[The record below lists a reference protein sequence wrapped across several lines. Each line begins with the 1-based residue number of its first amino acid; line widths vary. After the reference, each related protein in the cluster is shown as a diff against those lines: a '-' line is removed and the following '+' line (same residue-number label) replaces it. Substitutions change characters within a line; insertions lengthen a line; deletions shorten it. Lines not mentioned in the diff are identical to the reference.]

1 MEPAEP
7 VDLSPDPLRAGVVA
21 AVDGEPILEAE
32 LERLTT
38 SMRSE
43 AEPETSPDSD
53 SDSEAEPGAARVE
66 RRRAALQQLVER
78 RLVQAGADRLG
89 ILVSDD
95 EIQRAV
101 EQIATTNGLT
111 MEQLQA
117 AVAEQG
123 MSWDDY
129 RDEVLAQIIEM
140 RVLSFNGVFDTTSG
154 GTETFD
160 ERRARL
166 LGCMRA
172 RSQVQV
178 QDPALALPDNP
189 FAVLTEIGR
198 LRFDGT
204 LGLPES
210 ELRTAAEEAAKTRM
224 RLCDALTSAELAL
237 QELYMEH
244 GFLEARVRIP
254 WPEATTPPVDLEVR
268 VEAGRPHTLGTIA
281 FDQRV
286 LPRAKR
292 LSEDDLRGRVGLFL
306 TPGEP
311 AKMSVM
317 QAASQEIRD
326 AFLRSGLGMVESEVE
341 RSEGKDQV
349 RVNITYRAVGKS

>member
-7 VDLSPDPLRAGVVA
+7 VDLSPDPLGDGVAA

-32 LERLTT
+32 LERLAT
-38 SMRSE
+38 SIPGKDD
-43 AEPETSPDSD
+43 PEG
-53 SDSEAEPGAARVE
+53 EPGAERVE

-78 RLVQAGADRLG
+78 RLVQASADRLG
-89 ILVSDD
+89 ILVGDD
-95 EIQRAV
+95 ELQQAI
-101 EQIATTNGLT
+101 EQVATTNGLT
-111 MEQLQA
+111 AEQLEA

-140 RVLSFNGVFDTTSG
+140 KVLRFNGVFETTSG

-160 ERRARL
+160 DRRART

-178 QDPALALPDNP
+178 QDPALTLPDNP
-189 FAVLTEIGR
+189 FAALTELGR

-210 ELRTAAEEAAKTRM
+210 ELRTAAREAAKTRM

-254 WPEATTPPVDLEVR
+254 WPEATAPPVDLEVR
-268 VEAGRPHTLGTIA
+268 VEAGRPHTVGTIA
-281 FDQRV
+281 FDQQV

-292 LSEDDLRGRVGLFL
+292 LSEDDLRGRVDLFL
-306 TPGEP
+306 TPGDP

-326 AFLRSGLGMVESEVE
+326 AFLRSGLGMVEAEVD
-341 RSEGKDQV
+341 RVEGKDEV
-349 RVNITYRAVGKS
+349 RVDITYRAVGKS